1 MRALYALMR
10 AITCLNVW
18 VGRISA
24 YLIIPIFLLILA
36 EVFMRYLFGAPAV
49 WTNELSQL
57 IFGVYAI
64 LAGGYLAVDNGHV
77 NVDIIH
83 TRFPPRARAL
93 VDVLTSVMFFIFLG
107 ALLYFGVSL
116 ALESM
121 ETWERSQSAW
131 NPYIWPVKLMI
142 PVAALL
148 LLLQGIVKL
157 LKDILT
163 AAGIALPQELRT
175 DSASE
180 THEQ

>member
-1 MRALYALMR
+1 MRALYAFMR
-10 AITCLNVW
+10 AITCLNRW

-57 IFGVYAI
+57 TFGVYAI
-64 LAGGYLAVDNGHV
+64 IAGGYLAIDNGHV
-77 NVDIIH
+77 NVDIVH
-83 TRFPPRARAL
+83 DQFPPRLRAL
-93 VDVLTSVMFFIFLG
+93 IDVLTSMMFFIFLG

-142 PVAALL
+142 PVAAVL

-157 LKDILT
+157 LKDILILAGVELPLDL
-163 AAGIALPQELRT
+163 AA

-180 THEQ
+180 SHE